1 MPRSGAERM
10 SPLRILILHIRII
23 RIQIIYVSP
32 TSPRSRFG
40 FAFVLLARRW
50 RRLLDRRIAALGLT
64 DATWTPLIHLQM
76 AGDGISQ
83 TELAALVG
91 IEGSSLVRV
100 IDILVARGLV
110 ERRADPSD
118 RRTRLIVLTEAGHA
132 MLRDIRRVLAEA
144 EAEMLADADEAE
156 LAAALALFDRID
168 GRLRT
173 MTETAP

>member
-10 SPLRILILHIRII
+10 SPLRILILHIQII
-23 RIQIIYVSP
+23 RIQIICVSP

-83 TELAALVG
+83 TENASKDVSEAVQYLKTQA
-91 IEGSSLVRV
+91 SSLDESISVF
-100 IDILVARGLV
+100 L
-110 ERRADPSD
+110 EQ
-118 RRTRLIVLTEAGHA
+118 
-132 MLRDIRRVLAEA
+132 IRNA
-144 EAEMLADADEAE
+144 
-156 LAAALALFDRID
+156 
-168 GRLRT
+168 
-173 MTETAP
+173 